1 MQWLLGAQ
9 SKMPGS
15 TQGLQR
21 IANGNALCRAKDLPE
36 VRSLIP
42 VLLSKRNGLLPEQLL
57 DIFPREVLD
66 DGFIGRNQL
75 THQG

>member
-1 MQWLLGAQ
+1 ML
-9 SKMPGS
+9 GS
-15 TQGLQR
+15 TQELQR
-21 IANGNALCRAKDLPE
+21 IANDNALRRARNLPE
-36 VRSLIP
+36 ARSLIP